1 MTRRSVE
8 WSDWQDLGAAVPTAP
23 GVYQVRSCR
32 PGGAGHTLPR
42 LLAEDVEGTLIIG
55 QSSNLERRRR
65 AFQRR
70 IRVGRGHS
78 EANLLHRL
86 RDAFRSH
93 AKAGVLA
100 QVEWRVAITDEPT
113 TVEEQL
119 IKAYVLTFGEP
130 PPLNAAIPNRYGD
143 W

>member
-1 MTRRSVE
+1 MGE
-8 WSDWQDLGAAVPTAP
+8 PNLAWSAWQDLADAVPTAP

-100 QVEWRVAITDEPT
+100 QVEWRFGVVIPDHELMNLHSLAKIRQAIEQG
-113 TVEEQL
+113 TVLEGG
-119 IKAYVLTFGEP
+119 A
-130 PPLNAAIPNRYGD
+130 
-143 W
+143 